1 MQDVK
6 RWLNRGYKINGV
18 IKALESA
25 KQRAYELATST
36 TASAHTVKINGEITV
51 LDRVQESQGN
61 GTESKM
67 IAYADYEMQLEQH
80 KNQLAAV
87 LKEIHGA
94 IMQVEDN
101 TLQTLLIHRYLN
113 FKTWESIA
121 VAMNYNIR
129 YVYKLHRQALI
140 QIRALND
147 SI

>member
-1 MQDVK
+1 M
-6 RWLNRGYKINGV
+6 
-18 IKALESA
+18 
-25 KQRAYELATST
+25 ATST